1 MGGLE
6 PLGGVGPKG
15 RRHHLCHVAAE
26 TVHAFGCPEEQ
37 DIDHLGPRRWDRVE
51 MVAASSG
58 VIDAI
63 VELHGLIPV
72 VDPWVRMEA
81 VVARTAG
88 RLLLVASEVEGGLQ
102 RSAGTIVEVV
112 LRVEV
117 LGGVVVLSK
126 VAHALGFADA
136 PVLAGHVVR
145 HEVDDD
151 LQSCLVGTPH
161 QCTKLLH
168 AARHVFGQVGVDVV
182 IVGDGVGRPC
192 ASLHDRRVLAGNG
205 VGRVIGGGGVADDSC
220 VPNMRNAQ
228 AAHLAQHLGID
239 VVHLPR
245 TVLIISST
253 LLPGEVLIAKGAGED
268 LVYEESLTR

>member
-1 MGGLE
+1 
-6 PLGGVGPKG
+6 
-15 RRHHLCHVAAE
+15 
-26 TVHAFGCPEEQ
+26 
-37 DIDHLGPRRWDRVE
+37 
-51 MVAASSG
+51 
-58 VIDAI
+58 
-63 VELHGLIPV
+63 
-72 VDPWVRMEA
+72 MEA
-81 VVARTAG
+81 VVARAAG
-88 RLLLVASEVEGGLQ
+88 RPLLIVFEVEGGLQ

-126 VAHALGFADA
+126 VTHALGFADA
-136 PVLAGHVVR
+136 PVLAGHMVG

-161 QCTKLLH
+161 QSTKLLH

-182 IVGDGVGRPC
+182 IVGNGVGRPC

-245 TVLIISST
+245 TVLFINST